1 MGTLLY
7 AKSPIPFSK
16 QDTYNIWPGGVDPTT
31 IRSVRMR
38 GGRKK
43 TYKKRRNNKK
53 YRMTNKMIRK
63 HKTK

>member
-7 AKSPIPFSK
+7 ARSPIPLSK

-31 IRSVRMR
+31 IRSVRVH
-38 GGRKK
+38 GGRRK

-53 YRMTNKMIRK
+53 TRK
-63 HKTK
+63 HRNRS